1 MKNLLLL
8 SLLTLSS
15 WAFAQSTER
24 AVEAATAELTAYYGL
39 DAEQR
44 AQVYAIEQTRLD
56 NLAAVEARE
65 QGNSLI
71 YWEKR
76 KAIVLGEEKSL
87 ERILR
92 PDQRQL
98 LQEKRLARRIA
109 ESELVRELKA
119 QGYSRDRIR
128 LAVLQRY

>member
-8 SLLTLSS
+8 FLLALNG
-15 WAFAQSTER
+15 WASAQSTEQ
-24 AVEAATAELTAYYGL
+24 AAEAATAELAAHYQL

-44 AQVYAIEQTRLD
+44 GQVYVIEKTRLD

-65 QGNSLI
+65 QDNSLV

-76 KAIVLGEEKSL
+76 KAIVLGEEKAL